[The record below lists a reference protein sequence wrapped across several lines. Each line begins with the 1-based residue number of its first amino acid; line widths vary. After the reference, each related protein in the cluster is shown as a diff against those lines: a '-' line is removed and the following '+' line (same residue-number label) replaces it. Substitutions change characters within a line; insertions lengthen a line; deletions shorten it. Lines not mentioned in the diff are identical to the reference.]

1 MNACVQ
7 WAKIFVTYITLS
19 TTFTPNY
26 WLLPIQDS
34 APVLYSKIK
43 SEHCPFY
50 VSPSSSNSHTLEI
63 VHFKE

>member
-7 WAKIFVTYITLS
+7 WAKIFVIYITLS

-26 WLLPIQDS
+26 WLLPIQGS

-43 SEHCPFY
+43 S
-50 VSPSSSNSHTLEI
+50 
-63 VHFKE
+63 